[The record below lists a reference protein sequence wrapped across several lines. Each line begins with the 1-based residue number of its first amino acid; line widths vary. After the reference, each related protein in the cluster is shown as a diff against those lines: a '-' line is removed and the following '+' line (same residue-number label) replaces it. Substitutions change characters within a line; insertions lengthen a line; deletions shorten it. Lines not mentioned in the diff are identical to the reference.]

1 VKANHKN
8 VTFSLPEDLL
18 RKLRI
23 CAALRGVSMTQ
34 LAEEAIRKV
43 VANGQDDE
51 YERAKRSFI
60 ARLKN
65 PPDWGIGEK
74 IPWTRDELHER

>member
-1 VKANHKN
+1 VKANHRN

-18 RKLRI
+18 QEFRVY
-23 CAALRGVSMTQ
+23 AASRGVSMTQ
-34 LAEEAIRKV
+34 LVENAIRKSI
-43 VANGQDDE
+43 ANGHDDE
-51 YERAKRSFI
+51 YERAKKSFI

-65 PPDWGIGEK
+65 PPNWGIGEK